1 MISVLT
7 ISHEDALLITVM
19 IIDNVEILMTMQ
31 LYDEWILPT
40 KNKIHDRQ
48 QHE

>member
-19 IIDNVEILMTMQ
+19 IIDNVAILMTMQ
-31 LYDEWILPT
+31 LYDEWILLT
-40 KNKIHDRQ
+40 KNKINDRQ